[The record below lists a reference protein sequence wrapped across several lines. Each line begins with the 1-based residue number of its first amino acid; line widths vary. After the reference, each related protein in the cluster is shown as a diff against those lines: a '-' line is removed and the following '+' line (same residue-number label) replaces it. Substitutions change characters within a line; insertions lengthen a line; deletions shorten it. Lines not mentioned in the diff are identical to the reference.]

1 MKSVVEKPSP
11 FEAKP
16 RWPGAPPICKVAR
29 LPAFPTKADY
39 NDWHERNGPGCL
51 VKRVWL
57 CKACKHYHADTVA
70 PNPCGDSSGTGRSS
84 K

>member
-1 MKSVVEKPSP
+1 MNPNLGPPNWKD
-11 FEAKP
+11 
-16 RWPGAPPICKVAR
+16 GPPICKVAR
-29 LPAFPTKADY
+29 LPAFPTKEAY
-39 NDWHERNGPGCL
+39 YEWHHPGVL

-57 CKACKHYHADTVA
+57 CKACKYYHADTVA